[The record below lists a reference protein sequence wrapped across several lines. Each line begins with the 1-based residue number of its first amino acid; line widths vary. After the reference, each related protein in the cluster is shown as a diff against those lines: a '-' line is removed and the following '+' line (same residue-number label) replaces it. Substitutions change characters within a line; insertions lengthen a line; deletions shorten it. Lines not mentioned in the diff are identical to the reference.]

1 MKTVYR
7 VLTAAAIAAVSA
19 GCAKEIADNRQ
30 IQSQEKVSMT
40 FVSNAVS
47 TRTSLA
53 DDQTT
58 VVWTAGDRI
67 GIFDDAQGNNP
78 FDIAGIDGSSATFEG
93 EAVPSGTYYGLY
105 PYSETAS
112 VSGQVITTELPS
124 EQTAIPGTF
133 AQNVNL
139 SAAVSDGENE
149 LDFQNVCG
157 LVTVEISSVPEGLT
171 LKSVTLSGLNGEK
184 IAGKVNINMAEGTL
198 AAEAADAET
207 SASVTLAAADGA
219 ALEAGKYVFAIIPAD
234 FTHGLKVGLNYD
246 EGTSEILLNGQV
258 TVAAGHHRVLP
269 PVESAT
275 IGKVKKTIS
284 TPEGLKAFAE
294 AADSYDADDVVTID
308 ADLDMTGVDIAPFEL
323 NCTLD
328 GRNHKIYNIAL
339 GTSLVSILNEGA
351 VLKNAVFGS
360 SDGTSYDGTSK
371 IYLKDKS
378 VTSLGI
384 IGMNH
389 GTVENVLN
397 FTPVTAELDGVNPPQ
412 GIGGLV
418 GTNYNTVTTCRNAG
432 DISISGQWESG
443 TKPWIGGIVGLMDYG
458 AVGVANSVNTGNIT
472 ANYPGVQS
480 VAGIAGMLHDGNI
493 TECENSGELTIEDSE
508 LWTYCAGIAAFI
520 QKASSVEAS
529 VISDCHNTG
538 AMKVTGRK
546 IRGIGGIA
554 GFIHAVATQPFI
566 IRNCTNA
573 GGITVD
579 GLYNQS
585 TPDKVGVG
593 GIFGLSDYNNSTA
606 NSEISGCENSGNITL
621 ENMWVDDYTKYA
633 VTFPSVGGVIGLT
646 GNYLSLR
653 DCKNSGDILATVP
666 VARLGG
672 VAGLVRDNVT
682 ISGNSSSGAVS
693 LDLGEEAYTWD
704 GVQVGIAGIIGAV
717 TGTGSSVSGN
727 TNSGAVSVVANTT
740 SPLTVD
746 GTIAI
751 PGSASVSYNTN
762 TGTVTK

>member
-19 GCAKEIADNRQ
+19 GCAKEIADNQQ
-30 IQSQEKVSMT
+30 IQSQEKVAMT

-67 GIFDDAQGNNP
+67 GIFDEAQGNNP

-157 LVTVEISSVPEGLT
+157 LVTVEISSVPEGLA

-184 IAGKVNINMAEGTL
+184 IAGMVNINMAAGIL

-234 FTHGLKVGLNYD
+234 FTQGLKVGLNYD

-275 IGKVKKTIS
+275 IGKVKTIS

-360 SDGTSYDGTSK
+360 SDGTSYDGTSE
-371 IYLKDKS
+371 LTVDGDPG
-378 VTSLGI
+378 SLGVV
-384 IGMNH
+384 GVNH
-389 GTVENVLN
+389 GTVES
-397 FTPVTAELDGVNPPQ
+397 VTTFVNIDAVINGRADRVGGV
-412 GIGGLV
+412 V
-418 GTNYNTVTTCRNAG
+418 GTNHGIIKGCTNHG
-432 DISISGQWESG
+432 DISVTGNAVN
-443 TKPWIGGIVGLMDYG
+443 KPWIGRY
-458 AVGVANSVNTGNIT
+458 SR
-472 ANYPGVQS
+472 
-480 VAGIAGMLHDGNI
+480 HDGVRLHR
-493 TECENSGELTIEDSE
+493 S
-508 LWTYCAGIAAFI
+508 
-520 QKASSVEAS
+520 
-529 VISDCHNTG
+529 
-538 AMKVTGRK
+538 RK
-546 IRGIGGIA
+546 
-554 GFIHAVATQPFI
+554 
-566 IRNCTNA
+566 
-573 GGITVD
+573 
-579 GLYNQS
+579 
-585 TPDKVGVG
+585 
-593 GIFGLSDYNNSTA
+593 
-606 NSEISGCENSGNITL
+606 
-621 ENMWVDDYTKYA
+621 
-633 VTFPSVGGVIGLT
+633 
-646 GNYLSLR
+646 LR
-653 DCKNSGDILATVP
+653 EHRRHHCG
-666 VARLGG
+666 
-672 VAGLVRDNVT
+672 
-682 ISGNSSSGAVS
+682 
-693 LDLGEEAYTWD
+693 
-704 GVQVGIAGIIGAV
+704 
-717 TGTGSSVSGN
+717 
-727 TNSGAVSVVANTT
+727 
-740 SPLTVD
+740 
-746 GTIAI
+746 
-751 PGSASVSYNTN
+751 
-762 TGTVTK
+762 

>member
-19 GCAKEIADNRQ
+19 GCAKEIADNQQ
-30 IQSQEKVSMT
+30 IQSQEKVAMT

-67 GIFDDAQGNNP
+67 GIFDKAQGNNP

-93 EAVPSGTYYGLY
+93 EAVPSETYYGLY

-139 SAAVSDGENE
+139 SAAVSDGGNE
-149 LDFQNVCG
+149 LYFQNVCG
-157 LVTVEISSVPEGLT
+157 LVTVEIASVPEGLT

-184 IAGKVNINMAEGTL
+184 IAGKVNINMAAETL

-219 ALEAGKYVFAIIPAD
+219 ALEAGKYVFAVIPAD
-234 FTHGLKVGLNYD
+234 FTQGLKVGLNYD

-275 IGKVKKTIS
+275 IGKVKTIS

-339 GTSLVSILNEGA
+339 GTSLVSILKEGA

-360 SDGTSYDGTSK
+360 SDGTAYDGTSE
-371 IYLKDKS
+371 LTVDGDPGS
-378 VTSLGI
+378 
-384 IGMNH
+384 IGVVGVNH
-389 GTVENVLN
+389 GTVENVTTFVN
-397 FTPVTAELDGVNPPQ
+397 IDAVINGRADRVGGV
-412 GIGGLV
+412 V
-418 GTNYNTVTTCRNAG
+418 GTNHGIIKGCTNHG
-432 DISISGQWESG
+432 DISVTGKAVN
-443 TKPWIGGIVGLMDYG
+443 KPWIGGIVGRMDSG
-458 AVGVANSVNTGNIT
+458 CTGVEDCVNTGNIT
-472 ANYPGVQS
+472 VDNSMAQTAS
-480 VAGIAGMLHDGNI
+480 GIAGILYGGNI
-493 TECENSGELTIEDSE
+493 TGCDNSGNITVLSSE
-508 LWTYCAGIAAFI
+508 LWSYFSGIVSFVQILDNAPTT
-520 QKASSVEAS
+520 V
-529 VISDCHNTG
+529 SDCHNTG
-538 AMKVTGRK
+538 NFEVSGAGA
-546 IRGIGGIA
+546 RGLGGIA
-554 GFIHAVATQPFI
+554 AFMHGSSKQPLLI
-566 IRNCTNA
+566 SGCTNE
-573 GGITVD
+573 GSLTVT
-579 GLYNQS
+579 GLYNTS
-585 TPDKVGVG
+585 KTPLGVG
-593 GIFGLSDYNNSTA
+593 GIFGFSDYNQSVKNEIKNCENTGDILLEEVVFTDGYLNNLPSAGGILGRATA
-606 NSEISGCENSGNITL
+606 SIEISGCTNGGDVKSAVPAGHIGGIAGLAGNNISVSGNENSG
-621 ENMWVDDYTKYA
+621 A
-633 VTFPSVGGVIGLT
+633 VTLDLSIGT
-646 GNYLSLR
+646 Y
-653 DCKNSGDILATVP
+653 D
-666 VARLGG
+666 LGSTQIG
-672 VAGLVRDNVT
+672 VAGLV
-682 ISGNSSSGAVS
+682 
-693 LDLGEEAYTWD
+693 
-704 GVQVGIAGIIGAV
+704 GVV
-717 TGTGSSVSGN
+717 TGSGSTVAGN
-727 TNSGAVSVVANTT
+727 TNSGNV
-740 SPLTVD
+740 TVTAAGS
-746 GTIAI
+746 GTIEADGAVAI
-751 PGSASVSYNTN
+751 PGSAAVSDNVN
-762 TGTVTK
+762 TGTVTE

>member
-19 GCAKEIADNRQ
+19 GCAKEIADNQQ
-30 IQSQEKVSMT
+30 IQSQEKVAMT

-67 GIFDDAQGNNP
+67 GIFDKAQGNNP

-93 EAVPSGTYYGLY
+93 EAVPSETYYGLY

-139 SAAVSDGENE
+139 SAAVSDGGNE
-149 LDFQNVCG
+149 LYFQNVCG

-207 SASVTLAAADGA
+207 SASVTLAAADGT

-234 FTHGLKVGLNYD
+234 FTQGLKVGLNYD
-246 EGTSEILLNGQV
+246 GGTSEILLKGQV

-275 IGKVKKTIS
+275 IGKVKTIS

-308 ADLDMTGVDIAPFEL
+308 ADLDMAGVDIAPFKL

-351 VLKNAVFGS
+351 VLKNVVFGS
-360 SDGTSYDGTSK
+360 SDGTSYDGTSELT
-371 IYLKDKS
+371 IDGNPG
-378 VTSLGI
+378 SLGVV
-384 IGMNH
+384 GVNH
-389 GTVENVLN
+389 GTVE
-397 FTPVTAELDGVNPPQ
+397 TVTTFVNIDAVINNSTDRVGGV
-412 GIGGLV
+412 V
-418 GTNYNTVTTCRNAG
+418 GTNHGIIKGCTNHG
-432 DISISGQWESG
+432 DINVTGKAVN
-443 TKPWIGGIVGLMDYG
+443 KPWIGGIVGRMESG
-458 AVGVANSVNTGNIT
+458 CIGVENCINTGDITVDNSMVQTASGIAGILQGGNIT
-472 ANYPGVQS
+472 GCDNS
-480 VAGIAGMLHDGNI
+480 GNI
-493 TECENSGELTIEDSE
+493 TVKSSE
-508 LWTYCAGIAAFI
+508 LWSYFSGIVSFVQIYADTPTE
-520 QKASSVEAS
+520 V
-529 VISDCHNTG
+529 SDCHNTG
-538 AMKVTGRK
+538 NFEVSGAGA
-546 IRGIGGIA
+546 RGLGGIA
-554 GFIHAVATQPFI
+554 AFMHASSGQPLLI
-566 IRNCTNA
+566 SDCTNK
-573 GGITVD
+573 GSLTVK
-579 GLYNQS
+579 GLYNTS
-585 TPDKVGVG
+585 KTPLGVG
-593 GIFGLSDYNNSTA
+593 GIFGFSDYNKSVKNEIRNCENTGDILLEEVVFTDGYLNNLPSAGGILGRATA
-606 NSEISGCENSGNITL
+606 SMKISGCTNGGDVKSAAPAGHIGGIAGLAGNNISVSGNENSG
-621 ENMWVDDYTKYA
+621 A
-633 VTFPSVGGVIGLT
+633 VTLDLST
-646 GNYLSLR
+646 GTY
-653 DCKNSGDILATVP
+653 D
-666 VARLGG
+666 LGSTQIG
-672 VAGLVRDNVT
+672 VAGLV
-682 ISGNSSSGAVS
+682 
-693 LDLGEEAYTWD
+693 
-704 GVQVGIAGIIGAV
+704 GVV
-717 TGTGSSVSGN
+717 TGSGSTVSGN
-727 TNSGAVSVVANTT
+727 TNSGNV
-740 SPLTVD
+740 TVTAAGS
-746 GTIAI
+746 GTIEADGVVAI
-751 PGSASVSYNTN
+751 PGSAAVSDNVN
-762 TGTVTK
+762 TGTVTE

>member
-19 GCAKEIADNRQ
+19 GCAKEIADNQQ
-30 IQSQEKVSMT
+30 IQSQEKVAMT

-67 GIFDDAQGNNP
+67 GIFDGAQGNNP

-207 SASVTLAAADGA
+207 SASVTLAAANGA

-234 FTHGLKVGLNYD
+234 FTQGLKVGLNYD
-246 EGTSEILLNGQV
+246 EGTSEILLKGQV

-275 IGKVKKTIS
+275 IGKVKTIS

-339 GTSLVSILNEGA
+339 GTSLVSILKEGA

-360 SDGTSYDGTSK
+360 SDGTSYDGTSV
-371 IYLKDKS
+371 LTVDGDPGS
-378 VTSLGI
+378 
-384 IGMNH
+384 IGVVGVNH
-389 GTVENVLN
+389 GTVENVTTFVN
-397 FTPVTAELDGVNPPQ
+397 IDAVINGHADRVGGV
-412 GIGGLV
+412 V
-418 GTNYNTVTTCRNAG
+418 GTNHGIIKGCTNHGNIDVTGKAKN
-432 DISISGQWESG
+432 
-443 TKPWIGGIVGLMDYG
+443 KPWIGGIVGRMESG
-458 AVGVANSVNTGNIT
+458 CIGVENCINTGDITVDNSMAQTASGIAGILQGGNIT
-472 ANYPGVQS
+472 GCDNS
-480 VAGIAGMLHDGNI
+480 GNI
-493 TECENSGELTIEDSE
+493 TVTSSEAWSYFSGIVSFVQIYADTPTE
-508 LWTYCAGIAAFI
+508 
-520 QKASSVEAS
+520 V
-529 VISDCHNTG
+529 SDCHNTG
-538 AMKVTGRK
+538 NFEVSGAGA
-546 IRGIGGIA
+546 RGLGGIA
-554 GFIHAVATQPFI
+554 AFMHASSGQPLLI
-566 IRNCTNA
+566 SDCTNE
-573 GGITVD
+573 GSLTVK
-579 GLYNQS
+579 GLYNTS
-585 TPDKVGVG
+585 SKTPLGVG
-593 GIFGLSDYNNSTA
+593 GIFGFSDYNKSVKNEIKNCENTGDILLEEVVFTDGYLNNLPSAGGILGRATA
-606 NSEISGCENSGNITL
+606 SMEISGCTNGGDVKSAVPAGHIGGIAGLAGNNISVSGNENSG
-621 ENMWVDDYTKYA
+621 A
-633 VTFPSVGGVIGLT
+633 VTLDLST
-646 GNYLSLR
+646 GTY
-653 DCKNSGDILATVP
+653 D
-666 VARLGG
+666 LGSTQIG
-672 VAGLVRDNVT
+672 VAGLV
-682 ISGNSSSGAVS
+682 
-693 LDLGEEAYTWD
+693 
-704 GVQVGIAGIIGAV
+704 GVV
-717 TGTGSSVSGN
+717 TGSGSTVSGN
-727 TNSGAVSVVANTT
+727 TNSGNV
-740 SPLTVD
+740 TVTAAGS
-746 GTIAI
+746 GTIEADGVVAI
-751 PGSASVSYNTN
+751 PGSAAVSGNAN
-762 TGTVTK
+762 TGTVTE

>member
-19 GCAKEIADNRQ
+19 GCAKEIADNQQ
-30 IQSQEKVSMT
+30 IQSQEKVAMT

-112 VSGQVITTELPS
+112 VSGQVITTELPA

-219 ALEAGKYVFAIIPAD
+219 ALEAGKYVFAIIPVD

-275 IGKVKKTIS
+275 IGKVKTIS

-351 VLKNAVFGS
+351 VLKNVVFGS
-360 SDGTSYDGTSK
+360 SDGTSYDGTSELT
-371 IYLKDKS
+371 IDGNPG
-378 VTSLGI
+378 SLGVV
-384 IGMNH
+384 GVNH
-389 GTVENVLN
+389 GTVE
-397 FTPVTAELDGVNPPQ
+397 TVTTFVNIDAVINNSTDRVGGV
-412 GIGGLV
+412 V
-418 GTNYNTVTTCRNAG
+418 GTNHGIIKGCTNHG
-432 DISISGQWESG
+432 DINVTGKAVN
-443 TKPWIGGIVGLMDYG
+443 KPWIGGIVGRMESG
-458 AVGVANSVNTGNIT
+458 CIGVENCINTGDITVDNSMVQTASGIAGILQGGNIT
-472 ANYPGVQS
+472 GCDNS
-480 VAGIAGMLHDGNI
+480 GNI
-493 TECENSGELTIEDSE
+493 TVKSSE
-508 LWTYCAGIAAFI
+508 LWSYFSGIVSFVQIYADTPTE
-520 QKASSVEAS
+520 V
-529 VISDCHNTG
+529 SDCHNTG
-538 AMKVTGRK
+538 NFEVSGAGA
-546 IRGIGGIA
+546 RGLGGIA
-554 GFIHAVATQPFI
+554 AFMHASSGQPLLI
-566 IRNCTNA
+566 SDCTNK
-573 GGITVD
+573 GSLTVK
-579 GLYNQS
+579 GLYNTS
-585 TPDKVGVG
+585 KTPLGVG
-593 GIFGLSDYNNSTA
+593 GIFGFSDYNKSVKNEIKNCENTGDILLEEVVFTDGYLNNLPSAGGILGRATA
-606 NSEISGCENSGNITL
+606 SMEISGCTNGGDVKSAVPAGHLGGIAGLAGNNISVSGNENSG
-621 ENMWVDDYTKYA
+621 A
-633 VTFPSVGGVIGLT
+633 VTLDLST
-646 GNYLSLR
+646 GTY
-653 DCKNSGDILATVP
+653 D
-666 VARLGG
+666 LGSTQIG
-672 VAGLVRDNVT
+672 VAGLV
-682 ISGNSSSGAVS
+682 
-693 LDLGEEAYTWD
+693 
-704 GVQVGIAGIIGAV
+704 GAV
-717 TGTGSSVSGN
+717 TGEGSAVSGN
-727 TNSGAVSVVANTT
+727 TNSGNVAVTANASVKVNI
-740 SPLTVD
+740 D
-746 GTIAI
+746 GAVAI
-751 PGSASVSYNTN
+751 PGSATVSDNVN
-762 TGTVTK
+762 TGTVTE